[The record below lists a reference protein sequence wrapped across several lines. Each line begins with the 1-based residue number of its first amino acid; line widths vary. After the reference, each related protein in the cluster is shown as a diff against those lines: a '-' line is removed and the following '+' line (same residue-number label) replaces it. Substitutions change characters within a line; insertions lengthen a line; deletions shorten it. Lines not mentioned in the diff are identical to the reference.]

1 MPVRSLLGGGRA
13 VWARRCGS
21 TRSNKRRV
29 SAGAWDPPL
38 CWRRGCTSR
47 AGGGENEACIT
58 DYHPNAELLSSRA
71 ITVLFTT
78 IRDKRTTQREYVHC
92 SDRLMN
98 ILAEEGLAR
107 LANPATVET
116 PCGTFHGL
124 APAPTGTVCGVDI
137 VRSGG
142 ILLEA
147 VRKIAPDSKTAKV
160 LIQRCEKTAAPT
172 LYYSKLP
179 PDIGSCSVLLC
190 DPMLATGGSALMA
203 IEVLK
208 EAGVQESSILFLNV
222 LSCPEGLQKLADH
235 APDVRVLT
243 AALDEGLNDAKFIVP
258 GLGDYGDRY
267 YGTAGYREG
276 LWGTAGH

>member
-1 MPVRSLLGGGRA
+1 
-13 VWARRCGS
+13 
-21 TRSNKRRV
+21 
-29 SAGAWDPPL
+29 
-38 CWRRGCTSR
+38 
-47 AGGGENEACIT
+47 
-58 DYHPNAELLSSRA
+58 
-71 ITVLFTT
+71 VLFTT
-78 IRDKRTTQREYVHC
+78 IRDKRTTQREYVSC

-107 LANPATVET
+107 LATPSSVET
-116 PCGTFHGL
+116 PCGSFTGL
-124 APAPTGTVCGVDI
+124 APAPTSTVCGVDI

-147 VRKIAPDSKTAKV
+147 VRKIAPNSKTAKV
-160 LIQRCEKTAAPT
+160 LIQRCEDTAEPT

-179 PDIGSCSVLLC
+179 PEIGSCHVLLC

-203 IEVLK
+203 IDVLR
-208 EAGVQESSILFLNV
+208 EAGVHDKNILFLNV

-235 APDVRVLT
+235 APGVRILT
-243 AALDEGLNDAKFIVP
+243 AAVDTGLNEQNFIVP

-276 LWGTAGH
+276 LWGTDGH